1 MTEATLARQAA
12 PSLARAWWM
21 VAALF
26 AIYVFSWLD
35 RLAISMLVAPIKQAM
50 QLSDAQLGLILGPAF
65 AFAYAIFGVEG
76 LLGDRCVV

>member
-35 RLAISMLVAPIKQAM
+35 RLAISMLVGSVRHHCAKVWMAGGM
-50 QLSDAQLGLILGPAF
+50 VAEKNN
-65 AFAYAIFGVEG
+65 V
-76 LLGDRCVV
+76 